1 MDTECQSTA
10 PCSSS
15 FAHEVPLVQTSSVLN
30 TAQNDSADFEVE
42 LGQERAKN
50 AELRREVAE
59 MKSDKLRLVDLS
71 LFKYIWGTPGYV
83 GRLV

>member
-1 MDTECQSTA
+1 M
-10 PCSSS
+10 
-15 FAHEVPLVQTSSVLN
+15 QTSSVLN

-50 AELRREVAE
+50 AELRRELAE

>member
-1 MDTECQSTA
+1 M
-10 PCSSS
+10 
-15 FAHEVPLVQTSSVLN
+15 QTSSVLN
-30 TAQNDSADFEVE
+30 TPQNESADFEVE

-50 AELRREVAE
+50 AEFRRELAE

-71 LFKYIWGTPGYV
+71 LFKLIWGTPGYV